1 MQIVAPLVILA
12 SLVSSALAD
21 AKCTRPNAR
30 TQPPTGAIVVDA
42 TGAHPGS
49 FKTVTE
55 GVAHLP
61 NTTAE
66 HSLFGFPGVYEE
78 QAMVPKLNGP
88 LVVQGYTCNTE
99 SYADNQVTITH
110 KMAQKDVLTSIK
122 VERNSVTST
131 LGFKTGSVKIYNL
144 NVANPEPKINQLGQ
158 SIALFVNTTT
168 SGFYG
173 CNVTGYQDTMYA
185 NTGRQ
190 RYTKSYISG
199 AVDFIFGQLSK
210 VWFENCD
217 IESIGNGAITAN
229 GNLNSSNLSEYV
241 INNGRVFGSGNGTAY
256 LGRPWHPLRS
266 RRFPEHRARRCRR
279 PEGWQSW
286 NGDNNTANVYFKE
299 FKNSGPAAATDK
311 RVSFSGQLDAP
322 VAMTEILGDDYKS
335 QWFVD
340 SKFL

>member
-110 KMAQKDVLTSIK
+110 KMAQKDVPTSIK

-229 GNLNSSNLSEYV
+229 GNLNSSNLSE
-241 INNGRVFGSGNGTAY
+241 
-256 LGRPWHPLRS
+256 
-266 RRFPEHRARRCRR
+266 CRR